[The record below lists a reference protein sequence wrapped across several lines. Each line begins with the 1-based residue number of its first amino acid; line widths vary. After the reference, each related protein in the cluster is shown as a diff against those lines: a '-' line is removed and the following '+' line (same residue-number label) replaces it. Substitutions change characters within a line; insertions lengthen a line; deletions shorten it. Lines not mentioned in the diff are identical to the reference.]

1 MAEADV
7 KKRFLNERKLNVQ
20 SDVAKV
26 KKEYVAI
33 ISYINGLLSQ
43 VVSMLFLCVWFSF
56 FYRSFNVY
64 IFSDCVRTKSDFSNG
79 CKFSSTRFQFIES
92 KFY

>member
-26 KKEYVAI
+26 KKEYDAI
-33 ISYINGLLSQ
+33 ISCINGLLAQ
-43 VVSMLFLCVWFSF
+43 VVSMLFCVCVVQF
-56 FYRSFNVY
+56 FFIGHLMC
-64 IFSDCVRTKSDFSNG
+64 IFFQIVHVQKVIFQMDVNFLQLG
-79 CKFSSTRFQFIES
+79 FSS
-92 KFY
+92 